1 MTMHN
6 VSICCISIQQK
17 FKCNWNDCPV
27 NGMQAHCDSNESLL
41 YNILKIEL
49 NFHICFFPYEIT
61 QFKHVNSLNQGY
73 CFIVWLH
80 NTYSIL
86 TVT

>member
-6 VSICCISIQQK
+6 VSICCISMQQK

-61 QFKHVNSLNQGY
+61 QFKHVHSLNQGY

-80 NTYSIL
+80 NA
-86 TVT
+86 